1 MKKLFRFFSLLVRSE
16 KPSERLHMMVD
27 SVCPVCKSEGV
38 TFNSGPDREFT
49 CDKNGCKMWYN
60 IYTREIELL

>member
-1 MKKLFRFFSLLVRSE
+1 MKNIIRFFSSLLWSE
-16 KPSERLHMMVD
+16 KPNERLHMMVD
-27 SVCPVCKSEGV
+27 NVCPVCKAEEV

-60 IYTREIELL
+60 IYTKEIELL